1 MAKAARKKTIAISS
15 LADVET
21 NFRFPE
27 GTYEAK
33 VAACVPGESKRSDD
47 PLINWKFEIT
57 EGPYAGKSIN
67 HKTSL
72 GEKSLWKLKQLL
84 EALNYDI
91 PEDDFELDP
100 EEVIDMELAIQIADR
115 SYEND
120 KGQEV
125 TLSDITGYAP
135 AGAAA
140 GGEEEEE
147 EEPEEKPAR
156 SKRAEKRAAAKA
168 SAKGKDADEE
178 DEPEEK
184 PAAGRKKAA
193 GKKAKEPEYIATADE
208 VNAMDQEELES
219 LVEEHE
225 IDVDLAAFKTLSKK
239 RAAVIKAGGDLI
251 EA

>member
-1 MAKAARKKTIAISS
+1 MAKAAKKKLISISS

-33 VAACVPGESKRSDD
+33 VVACELGESKRSDD
-47 PLINWKFEIT
+47 SLIIWKFEIT

-84 EALNYDI
+84 EALNYEI

-100 EEVIDMELAIQIADR
+100 DEVMDSELAIQIADR
-115 SYEND
+115 TYEND
-120 KGQEV
+120 RGQDV
-125 TLSDITGYAP
+125 TVSDITGYAP

-140 GGEEEEE
+140 GGEEEAEE
-147 EEPEEKPAR
+147 EEPEEKPKSR
-156 SKRAEKRAAAKA
+156 RAEKRAAAK
-168 SAKGKDADEE
+168 GKDADEE
-178 DEPEEK
+178 EEK
-184 PAAGRKKAA
+184 PATKKAA
-193 GKKAKEPEYIATADE
+193 GKKGKEPEHIATADE
-208 VNAMDQEELES
+208 VNAMDQEELEA
-219 LVEEHE
+219 LVEEHD
-225 IDVDLAAFKTLSKK
+225 IDVDLSAFKTLSKK
-239 RAAVIKAGGDLI
+239 RAAIIKAAGELI

>member
-1 MAKAARKKTIAISS
+1 MAKAAKKKVISISS

-33 VAACVPGESKRSDD
+33 VVGCEPGESKRSDD
-47 PLINWKFEIT
+47 DLINWKFEIT

-91 PEDDFELDP
+91 PEDDFDLDP
-100 EEVIDMELAIQIADR
+100 DEVMDSELALQIADR
-115 SYEND
+115 RYEND
-120 KGQEV
+120 KGTTV
-125 TLSDITGYAP
+125 TVSDITGYGP
-135 AGAAA
+135 AGAAS
-140 GGEEEEE
+140 GGDEKEEEEE
-147 EEPEEKPAR
+147 GPEEKPAK

-168 SAKGKDADEE
+168 SAA
-178 DEPEEK
+178 
-184 PAAGRKKAA
+184 KK
-193 GKKAKEPEYIATADE
+193 GKKAEPETVATADE
-208 VNAMDQEELES
+208 VNGMDQEELEA
-219 LVEEHE
+219 LVEEHD
-225 IDVDLAAFKTLSKK
+225 IDVDLSAFKTLSKK